1 MAAPKDRAE
10 KGERGLLR
18 GIFSVSMGIQ
28 GSHFVSFSA
37 PEGGLCR
44 QWWMC
49 VSTGDF
55 LWVGQPDRVLRL
67 LPGLWAL
74 YLQDSTHGTGQDL
87 VHGEPRATS
96 LQEAQ
101 VPHDSSRAQD
111 ALRVSASEET
121 PHPGSPG
128 PHCCPASPLGCLLR
142 ELLAKGSDAPSPPS
156 AVTSQALP

>member
-1 MAAPKDRAE
+1 MFSSCFPVS
-10 KGERGLLR
+10 RG
-18 GIFSVSMGIQ
+18 
-28 GSHFVSFSA
+28 FSA
-37 PEGGLCR
+37 RKPWTARFFGGCR
-44 QWWMC
+44 R
-49 VSTGDF
+49 
-55 LWVGQPDRVLRL
+55 LWNPPPRRLWPILRRS
-67 LPGLWAL
+67 PK
-74 YLQDSTHGTGQDL
+74 DSTHGTGQDL

-156 AVTSQALP
+156 AVTTQALPWPDAKSVPTYESESQKETWTELQYM